1 MLFSDTIPS
10 NLQEYPNVNQFM
22 DVLDALQNF
31 KQELIAR
38 SMRVNNAGVLM
49 DEKWL
54 IKKLD
59 EFGITN
65 IPDGYPIQI
74 IRQLLLNVDTVC
86 RTRGSKIGIQLYCSV
101 LSLGEV
107 TVDDAQFY
115 ANPQTL
121 ILNSL
126 VQGHITADNTNIY
139 YYLVSDSS
147 QLNPTVNMKI
157 TIKSRFFNG
166 KYPNEA
172 KLIKEYLESTINSQ
186 LGFSPDKKVTFVYQT
201 RTDFYFHKLLNPYF
215 V

>member
-22 DVLDALQNF
+22 DILDALQNF
-31 KQELIAR
+31 KQELIAG

-49 DEKWL
+49 NEKWL

-65 IPDGYPIQI
+65 IPEGYPIQI
-74 IRQLLLNVDTVC
+74 IRQLLLNADTVC

-126 VQGHITADNTNIY
+126 VQGHITADNTNTF